1 MMDKLTLA
9 RRLTEERLKRGYT
22 QKQVAEALGVSDKTY
37 SKWETGVNEMTVDTL
52 CRLAEVFGCSP
63 AAFFSESGLTM
74 RLRDELAAM
83 PPEQAALC
91 CHEWMGEMYMG
102 LHQSYERHREKEAG
116 KPTPRVLPPEAPET
130 PQNGFAEYPGGMLFL
145 RRLGR
150 DANFTFLQMP
160 SEEGCGWAEK
170 EAEELVDFF
179 SLLRHLRLLLPI
191 LESNS
196 REERCLFT
204 ADYLA
209 SRGGCSIPEAEE
221 ALEELERRGFLCR
234 LEAATGTGSGPLY
247 SLGETR
253 LLRAI
258 LTLAHSQLGNHR
270 PAGKAEGGGAE

>member
-63 AAFFSESGLTM
+63 AAFFSESGRTM

-91 CHEWMGEMYMG
+91 CHEWMGEMHMG

-116 KPTPRVLPPEAPET
+116 KPMPRVLPPEAPDP
-130 PQNGFAEYPGGMLFL
+130 PQSSFSEYPGGMLFL

-150 DANFTFLQMP
+150 DASFAFMQMP

-191 LESNS
+191 LESS
-196 REERCLFT
+196 TREERCLFT

-209 SRGGCSIPEAEE
+209 SRAGCSLPEAEE
-221 ALEELERRGFLCR
+221 ALEELERRGFLWR
-234 LEAATGTGSGPLY
+234 LEAATGAGSGPLY
-247 SLGETR
+247 SPGETR

-258 LTLAHSQLGNHR
+258 LTLAHLQLENNR
-270 PAGKAEGGGAE
+270 PEGKAEGGGEE